1 MDKIVGFFKK
11 IWQIIVNLFTMFKTI
26 IQSLPWP
33 ERVVWCIVLII
44 TLFVAMGSKLA
55 MIIAIMI
62 LLIKSLLDSYII
74 SKFTGLALGLS
85 NTVKL
90 LHTQFQIFAGAGVA
104 NAKEKEKE
112 KEKAPDAPPSGEN

>member
-1 MDKIVGFFKK
+1 MDKVVGFFKK
-11 IWQIIVNLFTMFKTI
+11 IWQIIVNLFKMFKTI

-62 LLIKSLLDSYII
+62 LLVKSLLDSYII

-90 LHTQFQIFAGAGVA
+90 LHTQFQIFAGTGVAA
-104 NAKEKEKE
+104 NAKVS
-112 KEKAPDAPPSGEN
+112 DAPPSGEKLN